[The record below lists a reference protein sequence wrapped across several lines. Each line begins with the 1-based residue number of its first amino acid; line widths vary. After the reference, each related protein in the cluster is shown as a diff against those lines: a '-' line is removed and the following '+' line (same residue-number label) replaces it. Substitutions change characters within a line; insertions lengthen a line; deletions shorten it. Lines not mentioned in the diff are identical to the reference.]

1 MILLDIDSRLN
12 PLKTTNNM
20 KYLVFIVLALII
32 FCLCLPIWIITWDW
46 DYRTNGWGHFRDGFE
61 DMFGIDW

>member
-1 MILLDIDSRLN
+1 
-12 PLKTTNNM
+12 M
-20 KYLVFIVLALII
+20 KYIVFIVLALII